1 VGDYFRKLYYLT
13 YRENAS
19 DATTQFER
27 DEAMEVFS
35 SSDPKQQAV
44 YNRLAEL
51 SDPNVLRKDIFRWI
65 VYDVVPFKKV
75 ASPYFKKII

>member
-1 VGDYFRKLYYLT
+1 
-13 YRENAS
+13 
-19 DATTQFER
+19 
-27 DEAMEVFS
+27 MFS

-75 ASPYFKKII
+75 ASPYFKKIIRSVYLLLQTSVVPNPRTVSRWVN